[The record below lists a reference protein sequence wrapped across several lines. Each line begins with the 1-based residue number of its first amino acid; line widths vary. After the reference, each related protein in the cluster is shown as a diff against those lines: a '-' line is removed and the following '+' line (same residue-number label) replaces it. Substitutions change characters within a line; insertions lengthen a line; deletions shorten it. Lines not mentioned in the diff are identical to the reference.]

1 MYNVSIWY
9 NEEPMHFFKN
19 LMPDFS
25 LVCIILLPFIS
36 AALILLLKKIKYSQ
50 ETISVTSSC
59 TLFYSIYEVYKFY
72 TKSTNSVLSIKLCEF
87 IYPQIQIIFK
97 TETVSMIFS
106 LLASFLWIITTI
118 YSISYMRN
126 NDKNND
132 KQSIFYACFAM
143 SIGCTMGIAFSGN
156 LLTLFIF
163 YELLTISTYPLIT
176 YYINR
181 HSQISGRYY
190 MGILLGT
197 SMLLFLPAILI
208 IYNISG
214 TLDFT
219 TNGILPVNTPNNLLI
234 ILLLLFIYGVGKT
247 ALLPMHLWLPQ
258 AMVAPTPVSALLHAV
273 AVVKSGV
280 FTIIKILLYIIGLE
294 KLHTLVQTH
303 HNILMYVSEITII
316 LASLIAI
323 KQTNLKKLLAYST
336 ISQLSYIIMAASL
349 YTEFALKASVFQ
361 MISHAFAKITLF
373 FTAGAIY
380 TKTGK
385 KYIHELQGI
394 GKSMPITMLAFTI
407 GAIAMIGIPPASTFW
422 GKFFII
428 SEALNQH
435 NLSVVLV
442 LISSTVLNTMYFF
455 PIIYNAFF
463 TSCNSKYAEAPL
475 PMLIA
480 ITITATCTLL
490 LFFIP
495 NIIFNMMDSLE

>member
-9 NEEPMHFFKN
+9 NKESMHFFKN

-25 LVCIILLPFIS
+25 LICIVLLPFIS
-36 AALILLLKKIKYSQ
+36 ATLILLLKKIKHSQ
-50 ETISVTSSC
+50 EIISITSSC
-59 TLFYSIYEVYKFY
+59 TLFYLILKVYKFY
-72 TKSTNSVLSIKLCEF
+72 INSTNAPLSIKLCEF
-87 IYPQIQIIFK
+87 IYPQIQITF
-97 TETVSMIFS
+97 TVEIISMIFS

-118 YSISYMRN
+118 YSISYMKN
-126 NDKNND
+126 NDKDND
-132 KQSIFYACFAM
+132 KQSIFYACFAI

-181 HSQISGRYY
+181 QSQISGRYY

-219 TNGILPVNTPNNLLI
+219 INGILPANISNYLLI
-234 ILLLLFIYGVGKT
+234 TLLFLFIYGIGKA
-247 ALLPMHLWLPQ
+247 ALLPIHLWLPQ

-303 HNILMYVSEITII
+303 HNILMYISEITII

-349 YTEFALKASVFQ
+349 YTESAIKASIFQ

-394 GKSMPITMLAFTI
+394 GKSMPITMLAFSI
-407 GAIAMIGIPPASTFW
+407 GAITMIGIPPAPTFW

-428 SEALNQH
+428 LEALSQH
-435 NLSVVLV
+435 NFSVVLV
-442 LISSTVLNTMYFF
+442 LILSTVLNTMYFF

-463 TSCNSKYAEAPL
+463 TPCNSKYAEAPVL
-475 PMLIA
+475 MLIA
-480 ITITATCTLL
+480 ITITSTCTLL

-495 NIIFNMMDSLE
+495 NILPNIIGSLK